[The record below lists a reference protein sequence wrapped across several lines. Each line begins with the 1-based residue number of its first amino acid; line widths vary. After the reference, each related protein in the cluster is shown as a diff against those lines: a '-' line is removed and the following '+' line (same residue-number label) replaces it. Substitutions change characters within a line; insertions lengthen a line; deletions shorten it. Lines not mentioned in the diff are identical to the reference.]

1 MTDHTVVIIQ
11 ARMGSSRLPGKVLK
25 PIGDQPLLW
34 HVVTRARLASLVDET
49 VVATTVEEQD
59 DQIAELCE
67 DHGFKYTRGS
77 EEDVLDRYYQ
87 AADAYEADT
96 VVRIT
101 GDCPLAS
108 PEIIDRVVR
117 VYRDSG
123 VEYANNKLRYPNGL
137 DVEAIRFET
146 LERVWEKAELPEERE
161 HVTTY
166 IRASDD
172 FEKRKVTNP
181 LDISTYSVTDA
192 DTILRWSV
200 DYQSDLEFI
209 REIYD
214 RLSVHGEWT
223 INQQAVFELLEREP
237 EIVDMTD
244 HASPADFKYE

>member
-25 PIGDQPLLW
+25 LIRDQPLLW
-34 HVVTRARLASLVDET
+34 HVVTRTRLASLVDET

-59 DQIAELCE
+59 NQIAEFCE
-67 DHGFKYTRGS
+67 RHGFKYTRGS

-87 AADAYEADT
+87 AANAYDADT

-137 DVEAIRFET
+137 DVEAMRFET
-146 LERVWEKAELPEERE
+146 LERAWEEAELPEERE

-214 RLSVHGEWT
+214 RLSLHGEWT
-223 INQQAVFELLEREP
+223 INQQAVFELVEREP

>member
-1 MTDHTVVIIQ
+1 M
-11 ARMGSSRLPGKVLK
+11 
-25 PIGDQPLLW
+25 LW
-34 HVVTRARLASLVDET
+34 HVVTRTRLASLVDET

-67 DHGFKYTRGS
+67 HHGFKYTRGS

-87 AADAYEADT
+87 TADDYNADT
-96 VVRIT
+96 VIRIT

-117 VYRDSG
+117 IYRDSG
-123 VEYANNKLRYPNGL
+123 IEYANNKLRYPNGL
-137 DVEAIRFET
+137 DVEAMRFET
-146 LERVWEKAELPEERE
+146 LKRTWEEAESSEERE
-161 HVTTY
+161 HVTPY

-181 LDISTYSVTDA
+181 LDISTYSVTDS

-214 RLSVHGEWT
+214 QLSVHGEWT
-223 INQQAVFELLEREP
+223 INQQAVFEFLERNP

-244 HASPADFKYE
+244 HASPADFGYE